1 MSIPNSKVVPCAVI
15 LQVLDLLPLVTITE
29 NSYKVLGF
37 KPVTKK
43 LKVVV
48 FAV

>member
-1 MSIPNSKVVPCAVI
+1 M
-15 LQVLDLLPLVTITE
+15 LHVLALRPFVTMTE
-29 NSYKVLGF
+29 NSYKVFGF

-48 FAV
+48 FAVYENQKIKV